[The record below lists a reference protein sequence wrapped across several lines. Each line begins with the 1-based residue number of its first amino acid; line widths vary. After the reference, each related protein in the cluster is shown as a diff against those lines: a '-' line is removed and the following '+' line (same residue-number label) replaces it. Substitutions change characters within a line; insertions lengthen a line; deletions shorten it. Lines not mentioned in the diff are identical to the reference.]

1 MTTVKPALIE
11 QLHEFETPLVAEGM
25 GVLGC
30 KDPENYYV
38 GDDVRLFTQISQPM
52 VGVALTIT
60 ADTSTPG
67 NQPDADGLW
76 EGFSGIEQSS
86 LPVVVV
92 MKTVGSR
99 PHHECVLGD
108 GMAKVLKSVG
118 SCGLLTSGG
127 VRDIAQI
134 NKVGYTVFGS
144 GTVGNHVS
152 LIYRISDQP
161 LELSGVTFSNGDLI
175 HGDADGIVKVPESYH
190 SSIVEACIL
199 TRDFETRVHT
209 FWRRSDKTIQEKRDF
224 ATRLSKQLHE
234 KVSSTDT
241 LQ

>member
-1 MTTVKPALIE
+1 MTTVKLALIE
-11 QLHEFETPLVAEGM
+11 QLQEFETPLVAEGM
-25 GVLGC
+25 GALGC

-38 GDDVRLFTQISQPM
+38 GDDVRLFTQIAQPM
-52 VGVALTIT
+52 VGVALAMT

-76 EGFSGIEQSS
+76 EGFARIEKSS

-108 GMAKVLKSVG
+108 GMAKILQASG
-118 SCGLLTSGG
+118 SCGLVTNGG
-127 VRDIAQI
+127 VRDISQI
-134 NKVGYTVFGS
+134 NKVGYSVFGS
-144 GTVGNHVS
+144 GAVGTHVP
-152 LIYRISDQP
+152 LMYRISDQP

-190 SSIVEACIL
+190 ASIVEACIL

-224 ATRLSKQLHE
+224 ATRLSKELHE
-234 KVSSTDT
+234 KCQSYT
-241 LQ
+241 